1 MQYCIVGK
9 LCGGFFVWQLVN
21 LVYMYMY
28 VLIDTMQVWF
38 IISVLGVHSVV
49 WLLPQKLL
57 AIYHQVVP

>member
-1 MQYCIVGK
+1 
-9 LCGGFFVWQLVN
+9 
-21 LVYMYMY
+21 MYMY

-38 IISVLGVHSVV
+38 IISVLGVHGVV